1 MTNSAAY
8 RAGEFFG
15 AAMMIVI
22 LLGSLV
28 FFIIALIQA
37 IRTRRTGWIVGAC
50 ISGLPILALL
60 ALFFIGIVV
69 GIMGARNRMAGGLG
83 TTTTT
88 ADLLVGNMSPASGTV
103 LPYQISY
110 PSMQSWIKHAKGGSD
125 YDQLYNCG
133 DVYVGVIAENIGLGT
148 PQRVCNAAQRTL
160 TKHAPQ
166 RTFTTP
172 LPITIDSH
180 SWLTY
185 DAAATIDGT
194 NIDYRFYVYADSDH
208 TFQIICWTAPGNFAS
223 TVPVFDR
230 VAESF
235 KLPK

>member
-15 AAMMIVI
+15 AAMFILI

-37 IRTRRTGWIVGAC
+37 IRTRRTGWIIGAC
-50 ISGLPILALL
+50 ISSLPMLALL
-60 ALFFIGIVV
+60 ALVFIGIVA
-69 GIMGARNRMAGGLG
+69 GIMGARNRVAGGSS

-88 ADLLVGNMSPASGTV
+88 ADLLTGSLSPASGTV
-103 LPYQISY
+103 IPYQISY
-110 PSMQSWIKHAKGGSD
+110 PSIQSWNKHAKDGSD

-148 PQRVCNAAQRTL
+148 PQRICDVAQKNLSR
-160 TKHAPQ
+160 HAPQ
-166 RTFTTP
+166 HSFTIP

-185 DAAATIDGT
+185 DATATIDGI
-194 NIDYRFYVYADSDH
+194 NINYRFYVYSDSNN
-208 TFQIICWTAPGNFAS
+208 TFQIICWTAPGKFAS
-223 TVPVFDR
+223 TAPVFDR